1 MTKYYIQKG
10 NQRKGPYDIHELMN
24 QEVFSDTQIW
34 FDGLE
39 DWKPASEITE
49 LKPVVREKKSK
60 SVSVNNIDKYKWLI
74 VGGVIAI
81 IVFSILFFNNRNESY
96 SSISP
101 EMEKEIA
108 NSSAGNA
115 NPADDEVMRRQQ
127 QTENIENNKRHI
139 RNNWFNYF
147 KIDRSDFTTE
157 GLGGISGLSVYFENK
172 TGYMLE
178 NIYAEIDIY
187 TANGYVYKTEVITF
201 NNVPANSQQ
210 TYNVPYS
217 NRGTTV
223 SEPRI
228 TYIKSAQLN
237 FCFQPEVNASGDAGD
252 PFRCQ

>member
-10 NQRKGPYDIHELMN
+10 NLRKGPYDIHELMS
-24 QEVFSDTQIW
+24 QDVFSDTLIW

-39 DWKPASEITE
+39 DWKSASEITE
-49 LKPVVREKKSK
+49 LKPIIKENNKTPS
-60 SVSVNNIDKYKWLI
+60 SVNNIGKYKWFI

-81 IVFSILFFNNRNESY
+81 VVFSILFFNNRNESY
-96 SSISP
+96 STIST

-108 NSSAGNA
+108 QSSAGNA
-115 NPADDEVMRRQQ
+115 NPANDEVLRRQK
-127 QTENIENNKRHI
+127 QTEEIENNKRYI
-139 RNNWFNYF
+139 RNNWFDYF
-147 KIDRSDFTTE
+147 NISSSGYTAE

-178 NIYAEIDIY
+178 NVYAEIDIY
-187 TANGYVYKTEVITF
+187 TANGYVYKTEVISFSNVTAYTQHTF
-201 NNVPANSQQ
+201 
-210 TYNVPYS
+210 NVPYS